1 MTRHA
6 RHALPLAIGLLAVGA
21 ILLAACG
28 GGGGE
33 GGADTSGAIEIV
45 STNDACTPARTTFA
59 PGKLKLAIKNSATS
73 ATELYVYEDGKV
85 LTEVENVGPG
95 TSRSLSAELKAGR
108 SYELSCKPGGRE
120 IRVPITVTG

>member
-1 MTRHA
+1 MA
-6 RHALPLAIGLLAVGA
+6 VGLLALGPTLLVG
-21 ILLAACG
+21 CG
-28 GGGGE
+28 GGSGNT
-33 GGADTSGAIEIV
+33 DSSGAVEIV

-59 PGKLKLAIKNSATS
+59 PGKVKLAIKNSASS
-73 ATELYVYEDGKV
+73 ATELYVYQDGKL

-108 SYELSCKPGGRE
+108 TYELSCKPGGRE